1 MVRSLLLKKWNTKK
15 CFWTFLNAT
24 LNNAHKELFKYAFF
38 LIIIWLLT
46 LLTLNN
52 GVFPAIV
59 QRSYVQLRDR
69 STVPVQHGTVA
80 HKGML
85 QIKKNALQP
94 QISAI
99 DVVSNLIWVMS
110 VNGINVGEFIRQ
122 IFGYKMIYNFKH

>member
-1 MVRSLLLKKWNTKK
+1 M
-15 CFWTFLNAT
+15 FLNLPKCYLKQCT
-24 LNNAHKELFKYAFF
+24 QRVVQICFF

-122 IFGYKMIYNFKH
+122 IFGYKMIYSFKH